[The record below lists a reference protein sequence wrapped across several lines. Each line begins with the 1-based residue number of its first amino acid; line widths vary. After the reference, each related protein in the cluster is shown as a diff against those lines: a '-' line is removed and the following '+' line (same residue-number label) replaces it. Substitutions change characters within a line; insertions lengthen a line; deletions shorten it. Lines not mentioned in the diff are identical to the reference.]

1 MINKNDYNKIP
12 TRARYSMILGSA
24 IGLVIALAI
33 IVSIWQILHIF
44 PIPKPVFFWYKCIGG
59 LIIGY
64 LGLRLILE
72 PTLGY
77 KRHLYRIN
85 DESIDIIKGVFFIE
99 HTVIPIRRMQQIDIS
114 IGPINKLFNLADIS
128 ITTGGGVASIDFL
141 PLDQADLLAENLK
154 KKINEKVDNK
164 EYIVDCNFSKLM
176 ENTKINKILFYL
188 NDKTS
193 PSLSKDKKIAI
204 QFENINL
211 NDLTV
216 LFTKEGIENQ
226 KNINYVSVDSNNKN
240 IISNI
245 FFEKNVKLNKNMIS
259 EIEII
264 NKDERHDK
272 YLENFTRRLKEK
284 YNKKVNIPK
293 KEKNTDR

>member
-1 MINKNDYNKIP
+1 MNKKIITLHWNEDERISNSIIESFYNIENF
-12 TRARYSMILGSA
+12 R
-24 IGLVIALAI
+24 
-33 IVSIWQILHIF
+33 
-44 PIPKPVFFWYKCIGG
+44 
-59 LIIGY
+59 
-64 LGLRLILE
+64 
-72 PTLGY
+72 
-77 KRHLYRIN
+77 
-85 DESIDIIKGVFFIE
+85 DIIEKN
-99 HTVIPIRRMQQIDIS
+99 QIYK
-114 IGPINKLFNLADIS
+114 KL
-128 ITTGGGVASIDFL
+128 
-141 PLDQADLLAENLK
+141 LLTSNEVLK
-154 KKINEKVDNK
+154 KKINEKIDDK

-176 ENTKINKILFYL
+176 ENTKIDKILFYL
-188 NDKTS
+188 NDKTL

-216 LFTKEGIENQ
+216 LFSKEGIESQ

-245 FFEKNVKLNKNMIS
+245 FFEKNIKLNKNMIS

-264 NKDERHDK
+264 NKDEEHDK

-293 KEKNTDR
+293 KEKNVDRGIER

>member
-1 MINKNDYNKIP
+1 MNKKIITLHWNEDERISNSIIESFYNIKNFKDNIEKN
-12 TRARYSMILGSA
+12 
-24 IGLVIALAI
+24 
-33 IVSIWQILHIF
+33 QI
-44 PIPKPVFFWYKCIGG
+44 YKK
-59 LIIGY
+59 L
-64 LGLRLILE
+64 LL
-72 PTLGY
+72 TS
-77 KRHLYRIN
+77 
-85 DESIDIIKGVFFIE
+85 DEV
-99 HTVIPIRRMQQIDIS
+99 
-114 IGPINKLFNLADIS
+114 
-128 ITTGGGVASIDFL
+128 
-141 PLDQADLLAENLK
+141 LK

-164 EYIVDCNFSKLM
+164 KYIVDCNFSKLM
-176 ENTKINKILFYL
+176 ENTKIDKILFYL
-188 NDKTS
+188 NNKIS

-216 LFTKEGIENQ
+216 LFSKEGIESQ

-245 FFEKNVKLNKNMIS
+245 FFEKNIKLNKNMIS

-264 NKDERHDK
+264 NKDEEHDK

-293 KEKNTDR
+293 KEKNTDRGIER

>member
-1 MINKNDYNKIP
+1 MNKKIITLHWNEGERISNSIIESFYNIENFKDNIEKN
-12 TRARYSMILGSA
+12 
-24 IGLVIALAI
+24 
-33 IVSIWQILHIF
+33 QI
-44 PIPKPVFFWYKCIGG
+44 YKK
-59 LIIGY
+59 L
-64 LGLRLILE
+64 LL
-72 PTLGY
+72 TS
-77 KRHLYRIN
+77 
-85 DESIDIIKGVFFIE
+85 DEV
-99 HTVIPIRRMQQIDIS
+99 
-114 IGPINKLFNLADIS
+114 
-128 ITTGGGVASIDFL
+128 
-141 PLDQADLLAENLK
+141 LK

-176 ENTKINKILFYL
+176 ENTKIDKILFYL

-245 FFEKNVKLNKNMIS
+245 FFEKNIKLNKNMIS

-264 NKDERHDK
+264 NKDESHDK

-293 KEKNTDR
+293 KEKNTDRGIER

>member
-1 MINKNDYNKIP
+1 MNKKIITLYWNEDERISNSIIESFYNIENFKDNIEKN
-12 TRARYSMILGSA
+12 
-24 IGLVIALAI
+24 
-33 IVSIWQILHIF
+33 QI
-44 PIPKPVFFWYKCIGG
+44 YK
-59 LIIGY
+59 
-64 LGLRLILE
+64 
-72 PTLGY
+72 
-77 KRHLYRIN
+77 
-85 DESIDIIKGVFFIE
+85 
-99 HTVIPIRRMQQIDIS
+99 
-114 IGPINKLFNLADIS
+114 KL
-128 ITTGGGVASIDFL
+128 
-141 PLDQADLLAENLK
+141 LLTSNEVLK

-226 KNINYVSVDSNNKN
+226 KNINYVSVDNNDKN
-240 IISNI
+240 LINNI
-245 FFEKNVKLNKNMIS
+245 FFEKNFKVNKNMIS

-264 NKDERHDK
+264 NKDESYNK
-272 YLENFTRRLKEK
+272 YLENFTKRLKEK

-293 KEKNTDR
+293 KERNTDRGIER

>member
-1 MINKNDYNKIP
+1 MNKKIITLHWNEGERISNSIIESFYNIENFKDNIEKN
-12 TRARYSMILGSA
+12 
-24 IGLVIALAI
+24 
-33 IVSIWQILHIF
+33 QI
-44 PIPKPVFFWYKCIGG
+44 YK
-59 LIIGY
+59 
-64 LGLRLILE
+64 
-72 PTLGY
+72 
-77 KRHLYRIN
+77 
-85 DESIDIIKGVFFIE
+85 
-99 HTVIPIRRMQQIDIS
+99 
-114 IGPINKLFNLADIS
+114 KL
-128 ITTGGGVASIDFL
+128 
-141 PLDQADLLAENLK
+141 LLTSNEVLK

-176 ENTKINKILFYL
+176 ENTKIDKILFYL
-188 NDKTS
+188 DDKTS
-193 PSLSKDKKIAI
+193 LSLSKDKKIAI

-245 FFEKNVKLNKNMIS
+245 FFEKNIKLNKNMIS

-284 YNKKVNIPK
+284 YNKRVNITK
-293 KEKNTDR
+293 KEKNTDRGIER

>member
-1 MINKNDYNKIP
+1 MNKKIITLHWNEGERISNSIIESFYNIENFKDNIEKN
-12 TRARYSMILGSA
+12 
-24 IGLVIALAI
+24 
-33 IVSIWQILHIF
+33 QI
-44 PIPKPVFFWYKCIGG
+44 YKK
-59 LIIGY
+59 L
-64 LGLRLILE
+64 LL
-72 PTLGY
+72 TS
-77 KRHLYRIN
+77 
-85 DESIDIIKGVFFIE
+85 DEV
-99 HTVIPIRRMQQIDIS
+99 
-114 IGPINKLFNLADIS
+114 
-128 ITTGGGVASIDFL
+128 
-141 PLDQADLLAENLK
+141 LK
-154 KKINEKVDNK
+154 KKINEKVDDR

-176 ENTKINKILFYL
+176 ENTKIDKILFYL

-193 PSLSKDKKIAI
+193 LSLSKDKKIAI

-226 KNINYVSVDSNNKN
+226 KNINFVSVENNNKN
-240 IISNI
+240 MISNV
-245 FFEKNVKLNKNMIS
+245 FFEKNLKLNKNMIS

-293 KEKNTDR
+293 KEKNTNKGIER

>member
-1 MINKNDYNKIP
+1 MNKKIITLHWNEDERISNSIIESFYNIENFKDNIEKN
-12 TRARYSMILGSA
+12 
-24 IGLVIALAI
+24 
-33 IVSIWQILHIF
+33 QI
-44 PIPKPVFFWYKCIGG
+44 YK
-59 LIIGY
+59 
-64 LGLRLILE
+64 
-72 PTLGY
+72 
-77 KRHLYRIN
+77 
-85 DESIDIIKGVFFIE
+85 
-99 HTVIPIRRMQQIDIS
+99 
-114 IGPINKLFNLADIS
+114 KL
-128 ITTGGGVASIDFL
+128 
-141 PLDQADLLAENLK
+141 LLTSNEVLK

-176 ENTKINKILFYL
+176 ENTKIDKILFYL

-240 IISNI
+240 TISNI
-245 FFEKNVKLNKNMIS
+245 FFKKNIKLNKNMIS

-284 YNKKVNIPK
+284 CNKKVNIPK
-293 KEKNTDR
+293 KEKNTDKGIER

>member
-1 MINKNDYNKIP
+1 MNKKIITLHWNEDERISNSIIESFYNIENFKD
-12 TRARYSMILGSA
+12 
-24 IGLVIALAI
+24 
-33 IVSIWQILHIF
+33 SIEKNQI
-44 PIPKPVFFWYKCIGG
+44 YK
-59 LIIGY
+59 
-64 LGLRLILE
+64 
-72 PTLGY
+72 
-77 KRHLYRIN
+77 
-85 DESIDIIKGVFFIE
+85 
-99 HTVIPIRRMQQIDIS
+99 
-114 IGPINKLFNLADIS
+114 KL
-128 ITTGGGVASIDFL
+128 
-141 PLDQADLLAENLK
+141 LLTSNEVLK

-176 ENTKINKILFYL
+176 ENTKIDKILFYL

-240 IISNI
+240 TISNI
-245 FFEKNVKLNKNMIS
+245 FFEKNIKLNKNMIS

-264 NKDERHDK
+264 NKDESYNK
-272 YLENFTRRLKEK
+272 YLENFTKRLKEK

-293 KEKNTDR
+293 KEKNTDRGIER

>member
-1 MINKNDYNKIP
+1 MNKKIITLYWNEDERISNSIIESFYNIENFKDNIE
-12 TRARYSMILGSA
+12 RN
-24 IGLVIALAI
+24 
-33 IVSIWQILHIF
+33 QI
-44 PIPKPVFFWYKCIGG
+44 YK
-59 LIIGY
+59 
-64 LGLRLILE
+64 
-72 PTLGY
+72 
-77 KRHLYRIN
+77 
-85 DESIDIIKGVFFIE
+85 
-99 HTVIPIRRMQQIDIS
+99 
-114 IGPINKLFNLADIS
+114 KL
-128 ITTGGGVASIDFL
+128 
-141 PLDQADLLAENLK
+141 LLTSNEVLK

-176 ENTKINKILFYL
+176 ENTKIDKILFYL

-293 KEKNTDR
+293 KEKNTDRGIER

>member
-1 MINKNDYNKIP
+1 MNKKIITLHWNEDERISNSIIESFYNIENFKDNIEKN
-12 TRARYSMILGSA
+12 
-24 IGLVIALAI
+24 
-33 IVSIWQILHIF
+33 QI
-44 PIPKPVFFWYKCIGG
+44 YK
-59 LIIGY
+59 
-64 LGLRLILE
+64 
-72 PTLGY
+72 
-77 KRHLYRIN
+77 
-85 DESIDIIKGVFFIE
+85 
-99 HTVIPIRRMQQIDIS
+99 
-114 IGPINKLFNLADIS
+114 KL
-128 ITTGGGVASIDFL
+128 
-141 PLDQADLLAENLK
+141 LLTSNEVLK

-176 ENTKINKILFYL
+176 ENTKIDKILFYL

-204 QFENINL
+204 KFEKINL

-264 NKDERHDK
+264 NKDEGYDK

-293 KEKNTDR
+293 KEKNTDRGIER

>member
-1 MINKNDYNKIP
+1 MNKKIITLHWNEDERISNSIIESFYNIENFKDNIEKN
-12 TRARYSMILGSA
+12 
-24 IGLVIALAI
+24 
-33 IVSIWQILHIF
+33 QI
-44 PIPKPVFFWYKCIGG
+44 YK
-59 LIIGY
+59 
-64 LGLRLILE
+64 
-72 PTLGY
+72 
-77 KRHLYRIN
+77 
-85 DESIDIIKGVFFIE
+85 
-99 HTVIPIRRMQQIDIS
+99 
-114 IGPINKLFNLADIS
+114 KL
-128 ITTGGGVASIDFL
+128 
-141 PLDQADLLAENLK
+141 LLTSNEVLK

-176 ENTKINKILFYL
+176 ENTKIDKILFYL

-245 FFEKNVKLNKNMIS
+245 FFEKNIKLNKNMIS

-293 KEKNTDR
+293 KEKNTDRGIER